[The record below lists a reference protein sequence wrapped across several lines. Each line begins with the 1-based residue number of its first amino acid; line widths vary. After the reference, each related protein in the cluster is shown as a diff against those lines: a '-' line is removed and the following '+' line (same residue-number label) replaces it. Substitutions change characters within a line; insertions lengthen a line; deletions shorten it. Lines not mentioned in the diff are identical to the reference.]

1 MSNTIISTRCVVQR
15 PKVRF
20 APMPSVKNVASSS
33 PRYSVSNKTVHLFLD
48 FSNVMIN
55 AREIANERSGRI
67 LPDGDIKINFY
78 NLKLLAGKNRK
89 WGSGY
94 AAAGL
99 KNPDAIRN
107 ECARVGIDFEAYE
120 RGETSGREQGID
132 AIIQGRMFKLAT
144 MNSTNQVAVLITGD
158 GNGFHRN
165 EGFIEPLKALQ
176 QKGFDVEVYSWER
189 CFNSS
194 LRDWAEHHGKA
205 MLLDEFFDCLIVAPG
220 TSSINRKEFYRRL
233 TALV

>member
-1 MSNTIISTRCVVQR
+1 
-15 PKVRF
+15 
-20 APMPSVKNVASSS
+20 
-33 PRYSVSNKTVHLFLD
+33 
-48 FSNVMIN
+48 MIN
-55 AREIANERSGRI
+55 AREIANERSDRI
-67 LPDGDIKINFY
+67 LPDGGIKIDFN
-78 NLKLLAGKNRK
+78 NLKLVTVKNRN

-107 ECARVGIDFEAYE
+107 ECARVEIEFEAYE

-144 MNSTNQVAVLITGD
+144 TTSTNQVVVLITGD

-165 EGFIEPLKALQ
+165 KGFIEPLRILHE
-176 QKGFDVEVYSWER
+176 KGFDVEVYSWER

-194 LRDWAEHHGKA
+194 LRDWAEQHGKA
-205 MLLDEFFDCLIVAPG
+205 ILLDDFFDCLIVTPG
-220 TSSINRKEFYRRL
+220 ICPINRKAFDKL
-233 TALV
+233 VTAIV